1 MGFLISDALAAAPAA
16 ATQADPTMSMLM
28 MAGVFLLF
36 YFLILRPQNKKAK
49 EHRELISKI
58 KVGDEVLISGGILGE
73 IKKMNEQFVTLLL
86 NEEVEMIIQRS
97 SISAVMPKGT
107 INNIK
112 KA

>member
-1 MGFLISDALAAAPAA
+1 MGLLISNALAAAPAA
-16 ATQADPTMSMLM
+16 APQADPTMSMLM

-36 YFLILRPQNKKAK
+36 YFLILRPQNKRAK

-58 KVGDEVLISGGILGE
+58 KVGDEVLTSAGILGE
-73 IKKMNEQFVTLLL
+73 IKKMNEQFATIVLQD
-86 NEEVEMIIQRS
+86 EVEMIIQRS

>member
-1 MGFLISDALAAAPAA
+1 MGLLISDALAAAPVAGA
-16 ATQADPTMSMLM
+16 QADTTMSMLM

-49 EHRELISKI
+49 EHRELISKV
-58 KVGDEVLISGGILGE
+58 KVGDEVLMAGGIIGE
-73 IKKMNEQFVTLLL
+73 IKKINDQFAIVLL
-86 NEEVEMIIQRS
+86 NDGVEMIIQRT

-107 INNIK
+107 IHNIK